1 MENFTADEYT
11 LQIYQ
16 NGTLSVDIAT
26 VFVALNIFLSVVAS
40 LGNGLILVALH
51 KVTSLYRPTKLLFQC
66 LAVIDLFVGLVSLPL
81 RAIFYLPYII
91 AVNMKTFQY
100 VPDITGGFGFTFG
113 MSSALIST
121 AIGMDRLL
129 ALLLGLRYRHVV
141 TLRRIG
147 AAIVCCLLLS
157 VVIGFLYVFFSD
169 KLYSLAFAVGVCT
182 LSAIISVFC
191 YIKIYIKLRQRQA
204 QVHSLVDQGQPNG
217 GGERPLNITRY
228 KKTVASI
235 AWIQLSLAVCYLPFF
250 IVFFKKFV
258 FGLSNKTSQ
267 ITWFFA
273 ITLMHSSSF
282 LNPLLYSWKI
292 PDVQQAVKATIK
304 HFCSS

>member
-1 MENFTADEYT
+1 MENFTADENT
-11 LQIYQ
+11 FQVYQ
-16 NGTLSVDIAT
+16 NGTLSVDMAT
-26 VFVALNIFLSVVAS
+26 VFVALNIFLSIVAS

-51 KVTSLYRPTKLLFQC
+51 KVTSLHPPTKLLFQC
-66 LAVIDLFVGLVSLPL
+66 LAVSDLFVGLVSLPL

-100 VPDITGGFGFTFG
+100 VPDITGGFGFSFG
-113 MSSALIST
+113 ISSALIST
-121 AIGMDRLL
+121 AISMDRLL
-129 ALLLGLRYRHVV
+129 ALLLRLRYRHVV
-141 TLRRIG
+141 TLTRIG

-157 VVIGFLYVFFSD
+157 VVIGFLHVFFSD

-191 YIKIYIKLRQRQA
+191 YTKIYTKLRQHQA
-204 QVHSLVDQGQPNG
+204 QVHNLVEQGQPNG
-217 GGERPLNITRY
+217 ARESPLNITRY

-235 AWIQLSLAVCYLPFF
+235 AWLQLSLAVCYLPFG
-250 IVFFKKFV
+250 IVFFKQFV

-292 PDVQQAVKATIK
+292 PDVQQAVKDTIK
-304 HFCSS
+304 QFCSS